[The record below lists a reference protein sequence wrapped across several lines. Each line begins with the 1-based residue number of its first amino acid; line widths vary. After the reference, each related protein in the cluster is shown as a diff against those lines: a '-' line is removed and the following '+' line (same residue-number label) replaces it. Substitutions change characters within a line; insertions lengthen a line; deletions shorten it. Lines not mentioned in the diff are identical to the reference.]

1 MRTVKAQDEHR
12 ADQSIFLQSQDS
24 APLSPSSPNNTAG
37 DICAFLGKNVHFKGI
52 ISYQGTI
59 QIDGLFDGEIQ
70 TDGVVLVGEGAELK
84 ANVTAGT
91 IVSKGMITGD
101 IWAKEKL
108 ILQAPSVIVGDVTTP
123 TFSIEEGALVDGN
136 LTMGQ
141 DAHEVERES
150 ALRAVHSSEQF
161 AVKQMVV

>member
-1 MRTVKAQDEHR
+1 MRTVKAQDEYR
-12 ADQSIFLQSQDS
+12 ADQLIFQPSQDS
-24 APLSPSSPNNTAG
+24 VPLSPSLRNNTAE
-37 DICAFLGKNVHFKGI
+37 DICAFLGKGVHFKGT

-91 IVSKGMITGD
+91 VVSKGTITGD

-136 LTMGQ
+136 LKMGQ
-141 DAHEVERES
+141 DAHEVEREP
-150 ALRAVHSSEQF
+150 ALRAVPSSEQF
-161 AVKQMVV
+161 AGKRMAV